1 MIKYYLLLIV
11 MTLVGAIASF
21 FLKKASKSQKI
32 LELIKNYNL
41 YIGGFLYLL
50 SAVLNIY
57 LNQYELTENY
67 SLKYLDYSLVL
78 PMTSITYIWTLIIS
92 YRFLNEKIGLKKIC
106 GVFIIIAGVIL
117 LAL

>member
-57 LNQYELTENY
+57 L
-67 SLKYLDYSLVL
+67 LKYLDYSLVL